1 MSQSDDSVP
10 SDGTRPGMP
19 SADLLITSDLLRRA
33 KSGDSSALNSLMTRY
48 RPKLIRWATGRLPR
62 YARSLLD
69 TGDLVQETLLRAIQ
83 SLENLEVGGPGMF
96 QAYVRQA
103 VLNRIR
109 DQVRWARRRPGVD
122 EVPEDLVDSNPSPL
136 EGAIG
141 SDVLDRYERSLD
153 QLTETQRRLIHL
165 RIELDFSYEE
175 IAAIM
180 ERQSPDAARMAVQR
194 AVRRLAEVMGHE
206 R

>member
-1 MSQSDDSVP
+1 MSSSDKLPRPDPTPSV
-10 SDGTRPGMP
+10 RP
-19 SADLLITSDLLRRA
+19 ATDLLITSDLLQRA
-33 KSGDSSALNSLMTRY
+33 KGGDSAALNALMTRY
-48 RPKLIRWATGRLPR
+48 RPKLARWATGRLPP
-62 YARSLLD
+62 YARSLFD
-69 TGDLVQETLLRAIQ
+69 TSDLVQETLLRAIEG
-83 SLENLEVGGPGMF
+83 LEGLEVGGPGMF

-109 DQVRWARRRPGVD
+109 DQVRWARRRPGLD
-122 EVPEDLVDSNPSPL
+122 EVPEELEDGSPSPL

-141 SDVLDRYERSLD
+141 ADVLERYERSLL
-153 QLTETQRRLIHL
+153 QLTEAQRRLLHL

-194 AVRRLAEVMGHE
+194 AVRRLAEVMGQT

>member
-1 MSQSDDSVP
+1 MSPSDDSAP
-10 SDGTRPGMP
+10 SAPLPGMP

-33 KSGDSSALNSLMTRY
+33 KSGDSTALNSLMSRY
-48 RPKLIRWATGRLPR
+48 RPKLIRWATGRLPS

-69 TGDLVQETLLRAIQ
+69 TGDLVQETLLRAVQ
-83 SLENLEVGGPGMF
+83 SLENLEIGGPGMF

-122 EVPEDLVDSNPSPL
+122 EVPEDLVDSTPSPL

-141 SDVLDRYERSLD
+141 SDVLDRYERSLE

>member
-1 MSQSDDSVP
+1 MSYSENMSRDS
-10 SDGTRPGMP
+10 RPVTP
-19 SADLLITSDLLRRA
+19 EPDLLITGDLLRRA
-33 KSGDSSALNSLMTRY
+33 KTGDSSALNALMSRY
-48 RPKLIRWATGRLPR
+48 RPKLIRWATGRLPPF
-62 YARSLLD
+62 ARSLLD
-69 TGDLVQETLLRAIQ
+69 TADLVQETLLRAIQ
-83 SLENLEVGGPGMF
+83 GLENLEVGGPGMF

-109 DQVRWARRRPGVD
+109 DQVRWARRRPGVE
-122 EVPEDLVDSNPSPL
+122 EVLEDLVDAAPSPL

-141 SDVLDRYERSLD
+141 SDVLERYERALG

-194 AVRRLAEVMGHE
+194 AVRKLAEVMGRE
-206 R
+206 RGE

>member
-1 MSQSDDSVP
+1 MSPSDDSAP
-10 SDGTRPGMP
+10 SAPRPGMP

-33 KSGDSSALNSLMTRY
+33 KSGDSTALNSLMSRY
-48 RPKLIRWATGRLPR
+48 RPKLIRWATGRLPS

-122 EVPEDLVDSNPSPL
+122 EVPEDLVDSTPSPL

-141 SDVLDRYERSLD
+141 SDVLDRYERSLE